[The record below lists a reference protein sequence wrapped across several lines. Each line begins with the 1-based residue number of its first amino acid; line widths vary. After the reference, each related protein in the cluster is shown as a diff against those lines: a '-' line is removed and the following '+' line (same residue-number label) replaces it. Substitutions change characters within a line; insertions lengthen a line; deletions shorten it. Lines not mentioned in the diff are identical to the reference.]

1 MSANSS
7 PGQSEK
13 EEPRAF
19 NSRQLTDDNVSSETI
34 AEIDGFRVLGLSSDD
49 IDFYSGFS
57 AQRQKRLVRKVN
69 SSPLQN
75 LAPSPY

>member
-7 PGQSEK
+7 LGQSEK
-13 EEPRAF
+13 EEPGAF
-19 NSRQLTDDNVSSETI
+19 VSRQPTGDNVSCETI

-57 AQRQKRLVRKVN
+57 AQRRKRLVRKVKI
-69 SSPLQN
+69 SPLQN
-75 LAPSPY
+75 LAPSPC